1 MSPTVLEYDGE
12 GKVRG
17 ATFVE
22 FSREFGF
29 HRGKYRVQLADPP
42 GLPFG
47 EKPWYRQWYKNVLEQ
62 STLVTHHSVRTP
74 PMLVQDE
81 GLHAFIL
88 KLDQGSYRK
97 NYNQYGW
104 CERVF
109 MDAEG
114 HVDEWEEKENG
125 ETVVKQVPKNPKTL
139 KHRNI
144 KTEVI
149 EHELTHAYIV
159 TEVLLKH
166 VWAPPDEM
174 CLYIEYNIGM
184 EVHRMY
190 ARQYNTWNSKYRFL
204 NAELGFSEA

>member
-17 ATFVE
+17 GTFVE
-22 FSREFGF
+22 FRREFGF
-29 HRGKYRVQLADPP
+29 HRGTFRVQLADPP
-42 GLPFG
+42 ELPFG
-47 EKPWYRQWYKNVLEQ
+47 EKPWYRQWYKNVLEH

-81 GLHAFIL
+81 SLHTFIL

-104 CERVF
+104 YERVF

-114 HVDEWEEKENG
+114 HVNEWEEKENG

-139 KHRNI
+139 KYRNI
-144 KTEVI
+144 KTDVI

-159 TEVLLKH
+159 AEVLLKH
-166 VWAPPDEM
+166 VWTPPDEM
-174 CLYIEYNIGM
+174 CLYI
-184 EVHRMY
+184 VQH
-190 ARQYNTWNSKYRFL
+190 
-204 NAELGFSEA
+204 